1 MAGRPRPEGLGSQQ
15 DGAPAEPPD
24 EELIRRARKG
34 DDAAF
39 GLLYQRHFGPAC
51 CLARL
56 YAPSPADAEDMASEG
71 FTQVLGA
78 IRAGGGPKQAFRP
91 YLLTVVRRIATNAA
105 VRGKRSTPTPEV
117 EDYACAVPFEDP
129 VLADLEASMVGR
141 AFAALPERWQTV
153 LWHTEVEEESPAE
166 VAPRLGLS
174 ANAVAALACRAREGL
189 RKEYLQAHL
198 PELDMDHECRKCASK
213 LAAYLRGSL
222 AERHRRRVEEH
233 LARCERCTGLL
244 VELREVSDGL
254 RGILAPLLLGPAFAG
269 YFASLVGT
277 GPAHGSPGRTGRT
290 SQSHNRR
297 WAWRRLAGGKG
308 ARVAASAMGVSMASG
323 LFLVAVA
330 ASVLPPEGSAAR
342 PHAEG
347 RVPVSPSVP
356 PSPSPSPSPVSP
368 GTTPSEPLGPQ
379 PGGSPGRPHAN
390 PSPVASARSAKPSQ
404 SGVSPS
410 APVSKPPNPTSVV
423 FDGDFET
430 PVVNAP
436 VVLYRA
442 GQFIG
447 PWQVAQ
453 GSVNITRSDA
463 FQAADGKQS
472 IDLNG
477 DPPAPING
485 ALAQT
490 FNTTAGQHYIVSFF
504 FAGNFTC
511 APAIK
516 TMTLQAAQTTSN
528 FTFDTTGHSANNMGW
543 RPETVRFTATGARS
557 TVRFIS
563 TTDPNSRCGPTI
575 DGVKVVPA

>member
-1 MAGRPRPEGLGSQQ
+1 MAGRPRPEGLGSQR
-15 DGAPAEPPD
+15 DGAPAEQPD
-24 EELIRRARKG
+24 EELVQRARKG

-39 GLLYQRHFGPAC
+39 GLLYERHLGPAC

-56 YAPSPADAEDMASEG
+56 YAPSPADAEDIASEG

-78 IRAGGGPKQAFRP
+78 IRAGGGPNQAFRP

-105 VRGKRSTPTPEV
+105 VRGRRSTPTPEP
-117 EDYACAVPFEDP
+117 EDYASAVPFEDP
-129 VLADLEASMVGR
+129 VLADLEASLVGR

-153 LWHTEVEEESPAE
+153 LWHTEVEEESPAQ

-198 PELDMDHECRKCASK
+198 SELDMERECRKCASK

-222 AERHRRRVEEH
+222 AEQHRDRVEEH
-233 LARCERCTGLL
+233 LTQCERCTGLL
-244 VELREVSDGL
+244 LELREVSDGL
-254 RGILAPLLLGPAFAG
+254 RGILAPLVLGPAFAG
-269 YFASLVGT
+269 YFASLVDT
-277 GPAHGSPGRTGRT
+277 EPSHGSPDGAGPTPQPHDGG
-290 SQSHNRR
+290 
-297 WAWRRLAGGKG
+297 WAWWRLASGKG
-308 ARVAASAMGVSMASG
+308 ARVAGSAMGVSVASG

-330 ASVLPPEGSAAR
+330 VSVLPPEGSAPR

-347 RVPVSPSVP
+347 RRPVSPSVP
-356 PSPSPSPSPVSP
+356 TSRSPVSP
-368 GTTPSEPLGPQ
+368 STTPRGPLEPRPSTGP
-379 PGGSPGRPHAN
+379 GWPHAN
-390 PSPVASARSAKPSQ
+390 PSPGAPRESSRPSQ
-404 SGVSPS
+404 TGVSPS
-410 APVSKPPNPTSVV
+410 APASKSPNPTPLVS
-423 FDGDFET
+423 DGDFEA
-430 PVVNAP
+430 PAANAP

-447 PWQVAQ
+447 PWQVTQ

-463 FQAADGKQS
+463 YQAADGQQS

-490 FNTTAGQHYIVSFF
+490 FNTTAGQQYIVSFY

-511 APAIK
+511 APAVK
-516 TMTLQAAQTTSN
+516 HMAVQAAQTTRD
-528 FTFDTTGHSANNMGW
+528 FTFDTTGRSATNMGW
-543 RPETVRFTATGARS
+543 RPETVPFTATGARS
-557 TVRFIS
+557 TVRFTS

-575 DGVKVVPA
+575 DAVRVVPA